1 MNMSRD
7 ARIIPITF
15 AIALQIRVV
24 GRGRPMQTAITQA
37 AMNAHAG
44 AYMVVGVLF
53 VYVAGLVWLRR
64 KG

>member
-1 MNMSRD
+1 M
-7 ARIIPITF
+7 ATGIE
-15 AIALQIRVV
+15 L
-24 GRGRPMQTAITQA
+24 A

-44 AYMVVGVLF
+44 AYMVLGVLL